1 MVGKTAQVVVKV
13 ETKNYEDIQI
23 PVIVTL
29 TADSSDSNSNNNSGN
44 NSGNNGSN
52 NGNSNG
58 TAAAPIMMIRT
69 KVVLK

>member
-1 MVGKTAQVVVKV
+1 MNLVLRLKGSSKNMVGKTAQVVVKV

-44 NSGNNGSN
+44 N
-52 NGNSNG
+52 
-58 TAAAPIMMIRT
+58 
-69 KVVLK
+69 